1 MFNER
6 NWAKRNPTKKNS
18 ILQHSIEI
26 WPQKLDVLD
35 INSKILRILLILD
48 LPIDNIAIDKCWEV
62 CNAPFV
68 PKKWLACSCKFIS
81 AAFRTYDCNPSLEVS
96 SLQCEEFN
104 TLFHRI
110 VQFPKATFI
119 VSKTFQI
126 INFPIAKPNIIN
138 IITSKVETTPF
149 LQNLKILGITAAFWN
164 IHILTLNER
173 NTKKIMSFQ
182 EILNR
187 IKASIID
194 LVYSFSHTHNWPR
207 KISYRD

>member
-1 MFNER
+1 M
-6 NWAKRNPTKKNS
+6 
-18 ILQHSIEI
+18 
-26 WPQKLDVLD
+26 
-35 INSKILRILLILD
+35 
-48 LPIDNIAIDKCWEV
+48 
-62 CNAPFV
+62 
-68 PKKWLACSCKFIS
+68 
-81 AAFRTYDCNPSLEVS
+81 
-96 SLQCEEFN
+96 
-104 TLFHRI
+104 
-110 VQFPKATFI
+110 
-119 VSKTFQI
+119 SKTFQI

-207 KISYRD
+207 KSHAEIKGFISHLARTSTTNVDSITCFTLRTNPSLDLPLSHQNLRYPIPLSQRTNLPPAYTIEGFT